1 MGGDRRGTSVSS
13 ASSILSALILVLS
26 SFSQSALADRGI
38 SQDKEEVKQNLD
50 VERQALLD
58 SEIKKRG
65 VLGTL
70 YEINKELNRITGD
83 MEGMGTQIEN
93 AKKSI
98 DSYAHV
104 IANLERIRDAQK
116 EKLKDRLRALYK
128 MGFRGYAEVL
138 LSSQTSSEFSRNM
151 KFIRIIAEK
160 DHQLISNYKINLDL
174 LNSEQAKLRNK
185 VRVYAQFM
193 KTLHEENAK
202 YADQKHRQ
210 MMLLDQVNRDG
221 ESHMQALKE
230 WREAGRKLEEKLV
243 KLGLESQ
250 GSTDLIRGTFFEQK
264 GILKAPVSGTVLQK
278 YGIMTN
284 EKFNTKIFHKGLFFS
299 IHPKEK
305 VSAVF
310 FGKVAYSG
318 WIDGYGETIII
329 DHGDHYYSLY
339 AHNAKLEKRSGEDVE
354 SGETIASAGDTGSL
368 RGPGLYFE
376 VRHFSE
382 SLDPMPWLDLP
393 KASRL

>member
-1 MGGDRRGTSVSS
+1 VKDWLFNFF
-13 ASSILSALILVLS
+13 ASFLILTL
-26 SFSQSALADRGI
+26 FSPLTPADLNF
-38 SQDKEEVKQNLD
+38 SQDKDQVKQRLEG
-50 VERQALLD
+50 ERQALLD
-58 SEIKKRG
+58 SEVKKRG

-70 YEINKELNRITGD
+70 YEINKELNRIGGD
-83 MEGMGTQIEN
+83 IDGMETQIDN
-93 AKKSI
+93 AKRSI

-104 IANLERIRDAQK
+104 IANLEKIRDAQK
-116 EKLKDRLRALYK
+116 EKLKGRLRALYK
-128 MGFRGYAEVL
+128 MGFRGYAEIL

-160 DHQLISNYKINLDL
+160 DHQLISNYKANLDL
-174 LNSEQAKLRNK
+174 LNAEQAKLRNK
-185 VRVYAQFM
+185 VKVYAGFM
-193 KTLHEENAK
+193 KNLNIENAK

-210 MMLLDQVNRDG
+210 MMLLEQVNRDG
-221 ESHMQALKE
+221 ESHMQAIKE
-230 WREAGRKLEEKLV
+230 WREAGRQLEEKLV
-243 KLGLESQ
+243 KLGLETR
-250 GSTDLIRGTFFEQK
+250 GSADLMRGTFFEQK
-264 GILKAPVSGTVLQK
+264 GILKAPVSGPILQK
-278 YGIMTN
+278 YGILTN
-284 EKFNTKIFHKGLFFS
+284 EKFNTKIFHKGLFFG

-339 AHNAKLEKRSGEDVE
+339 AHNSKLEKRSGEEVE

-382 SLDPMPWLDLP
+382 SLDPMPWLDLA